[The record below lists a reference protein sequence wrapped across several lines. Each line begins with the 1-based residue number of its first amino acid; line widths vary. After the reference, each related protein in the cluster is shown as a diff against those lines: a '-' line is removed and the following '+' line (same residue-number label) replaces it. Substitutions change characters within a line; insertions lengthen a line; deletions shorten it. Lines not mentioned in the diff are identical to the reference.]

1 MFDCTVPLDPDDGE
15 GDAGAMN
22 YRHSFHAGN
31 FADLVKHA
39 LVLWLL
45 KTRQATGPVTVL
57 DTHAGAGLYDLTGDA
72 TRSREAEA
80 GVERLMAAADRPPLI
95 EALAAE
101 VAALNPQGGVR
112 FYPGSPVLIARS
124 LGPDDAYVGF
134 ELREEVAGLLRD
146 SLTAFAQARGET
158 GDGYE
163 RVRAEARQ
171 ARGSLVLIDPP
182 FERPDDYVRAAE
194 TAGAIVATDPQ
205 AIVAIWTPL
214 KDMET
219 FDGFLRSLA
228 VAMQAPTL
236 VAEARLRPLTNP
248 MKMNGCAMVVVHPP
262 DGADVA
268 AAEICGWVA
277 ATLGEAGARAEVW
290 RA

>member
-1 MFDCTVPLDPDDGE
+1 
-15 GDAGAMN
+15 MN

-45 KTRQATGPVTVL
+45 KTRQATGPVVVL

-95 EALAAE
+95 EALVAE
-101 VAALNPQGGVR
+101 VAALNPGGGVR
-112 FYPGSPVLIARS
+112 FYPGSPVLVARS
-124 LGPDDAYVGF
+124 LNSADAYVGF
-134 ELREEVAGLLRD
+134 ELHEAVAGVLRE
-146 SLTAFAQARGET
+146 SLSGFPNARGEI
-158 GDGYE
+158 GDGYDL
-163 RVRAEARQ
+163 VLAEARQ
-171 ARGSLVLIDPP
+171 AGGSLVLIDPP
-182 FERPDDYVRAAE
+182 FERPDDYLRAAD
-194 TAGAIVATDPQ
+194 TAAAIVKADPT
-205 AIVAIWTPL
+205 AMVAIWTPL

-219 FDGFLRSLA
+219 FDGFLRRLA
-228 VAMQAPTL
+228 SGTDASTL
-236 VAEARLRPLTNP
+236 VAEARLRPLINP
-248 MKMNGCAMVVVHPP
+248 MKMNGCAMVVVNPP
-262 DGADVA
+262 EGADVA

-277 ATLGEAGARAEVW
+277 GALGNAGAKAEVW

>member
-1 MFDCTVPLDPDDGE
+1 
-15 GDAGAMN
+15 MN

-45 KTRQATGPVTVL
+45 KTRQAAGPVTVL

-80 GVERLMAAADRPPLI
+80 GIQRLMAAAARPALI

-101 VAALNPQGGVR
+101 VAALNPNGRVR
-112 FYPGSPVLIARS
+112 FYPGSPVLIARA
-124 LGPDDAYVGF
+124 LKTADRYVGF

-146 SLTAFAQARGET
+146 SLKAFPGARGEI
-158 GDGYE
+158 GDGYDL
-163 RVRAEARQ
+163 VRAEAKQ

-182 FERPDDYVRAAE
+182 FERPDDYLRAAE
-194 TAGAIVATDPQ
+194 TAGGIVRADPEAT
-205 AIVAIWTPL
+205 VAIWTPL

-219 FDGFLRSLA
+219 FDGFLRRLA
-228 VAMQAPTL
+228 AATAAPTL
-236 VAEARLRPLTNP
+236 VAEARLRPLTDP
-248 MKMNGCAMVVVHPP
+248 MKMNGCAMVVVNPP
-262 DGADVA
+262 KGADA
-268 AAEICGWVA
+268 AATEICRWVA
-277 ATLGEAGARAEVW
+277 GTLGDAGARAEVW